1 MNEDR
6 LKRLAARL
14 DRLAEKDERLI
25 EDTRKVEA
33 ARRRA
38 SVQLHSMCLHL
49 VRELNALVTRSRIE
63 LSPDTFSEETYRE
76 TGVNLF
82 QINARGRLVQ
92 IAFEATDKLSS
103 TEYFPSPYI
112 LQGAVRWY
120 NQELLEGRGIE
131 EEQLFLCWEERT
143 GSAWRWLDPKT
154 RRAGQFDADH
164 VMGLIERL

>member
-6 LKRLAARL
+6 LKRLAERL
-14 DRLAEKDERLI
+14 DRLAEKDEQQI
-25 EDTRKVEA
+25 ERTRKVEA
-33 ARRRA
+33 ARRKA
-38 SVQLHSMCLHL
+38 CAQLHAMCLHL
-49 VRELNALVTRSRIE
+49 VQRINSLVTRFQVE
-63 LSPDTFSEETYRE
+63 LSPDTFSEEAYRD

-82 QINARGRLVQ
+82 QINAHGRLVQ
-92 IAFEATDKLSS
+92 IAFEATDKLTS

-112 LQGAVRWY
+112 LQGAIRWY

-131 EEQLFLCWEERT
+131 EEQLFLCWDERT

-164 VMGLIERL
+164 LMGLVERL